1 MFASRPIPD
10 VVQTALSEPAAN
22 EVYKQAKEEALERSK
37 KGKQLYVDW
46 WYVVMMMLEWNGKTL
61 FKQGSRLSTKA
72 GIHWGPVSR
81 YKLFIEI
88 TKLYIST
95 KYYRNQFRQFQVPHQ

>member
-10 VVQTALSEPAAN
+10 VVQTALSEPAGN

-46 WYVVMMMLEWNGKTL
+46 WYVVMIMLMVMVMVVMIVVVVVMM
-61 FKQGSRLSTKA
+61 
-72 GIHWGPVSR
+72 V
-81 YKLFIEI
+81 IEVMTMMI
-88 TKLYIST
+88 IVFLVAVRVVIILI
-95 KYYRNQFRQFQVPHQ
+95 QI